1 MSNVQA
7 VERAEKAR
15 IDAMNKV
22 AEEKQKTNMA
32 KKNFKEEIA
41 KITKKANVKVSDLK
55 RQLQFWQVVSI
66 GALIIGIFIGLLM

>member
-66 GALIIGIFIGLLM
+66 GALIIGIFIGLIM